1 MIAAGGGPISGEG
14 GKAFL
19 LERDGQVIK
28 TLDEWAGLLC
38 FSSDGRRL
46 ARATW
51 REGRVTVWDVN
62 NWDKIGS
69 WRAHESEANS
79 VAFSRDGR
87 VLATS
92 GNDGAVRLWDIA
104 TQRQLAEMRHQARA
118 GQLAFSPDGA
128 TLATTWSEARLI
140 KLWDVSFLCSLKT
153 PEKSK

>member
-1 MIAAGGGPISGEG
+1 MIAAGGGPIGGEA
-14 GKAFL
+14 GKVFL
-19 LERDGQVIK
+19 LDQDGQVVK
-28 TLDEWAGLLC
+28 TLDAWAGTLC

-62 NWDKIGS
+62 TWEKIGS

-87 VLATS
+87 ILATS

-104 TQRQLAEMRHQARA
+104 TQRQLAEVRHQAKA

-128 TLATTWSEARLI
+128 TLATTWSEAQLI
-140 KLWDVSFLCSLKT
+140 KLWDVSFLRSLKV
-153 PEKSK
+153 PKRNK